1 LRRDLE
7 GRIVLLETTI
17 EDIVLRG
24 EQVQEMSLKH
34 ARLTSETVERE
45 ISRLEKVVGTLETY
59 QGKQLDEMKKT
70 LVATQ

>member
-1 LRRDLE
+1 MRRDLE